1 MERAIIATAVNRL
14 FAHKGRIF
22 DFCCYCFSFFSYVY
36 IRSSFSIV
44 RKTCVKFRTNKLI
57 YRRYAGLFFTICCD
71 VTDNELVTLEAI
83 HLFVEILDQYFQN
96 VCELDLVFNF
106 HKVYLILDEFIIGGE
121 FQETS
126 KKVTV
131 IDINT
136 TNKIKYA
143 YKN

>member
-1 MERAIIATAVNRL
+1 MAPALLPRRARPP
-14 FAHKGRIF
+14 RPQ
-22 DFCCYCFSFFSYVY
+22 
-36 IRSSFSIV
+36 
-44 RKTCVKFRTNKLI
+44 FRTNKLI

-96 VCELDLVFNF
+96 VCEFDLVFNF

-126 KKVTV
+126 KKVRRAGDPRERRGAPDPLARRGSDDVRAALAARAQV
-131 IDINT
+131 ILERLEELGKT
-136 TNKIKYA
+136 L
-143 YKN
+143 

>member
-1 MERAIIATAVNRL
+1 MYML
-14 FAHKGRIF
+14 
-22 DFCCYCFSFFSYVY
+22 
-36 IRSSFSIV
+36 SSPSL
-44 RKTCVKFRTNKLI
+44 CVQFRTNKLI

-126 KKVTV
+126 KKVRLCV
-131 IDINT
+131 LAYDT
-136 TNKIKYA
+136 TSPSHARVGFFSLLLVSVLERRRCVYA
-143 YKN
+143 HMYVCGREV

>member
-1 MERAIIATAVNRL
+1 MCVRVCILLRL
-14 FAHKGRIF
+14 
-22 DFCCYCFSFFSYVY
+22 
-36 IRSSFSIV
+36 
-44 RKTCVKFRTNKLI
+44 CVQFRTNKLI

-126 KKVTV
+126 KKVRTLSSHDTHTHTHTHTQHEPISHGWTFPCPGDGDDSARMCIRV
-131 IDINT
+131 C
-136 TNKIKYA
+136 A
-143 YKN
+143 CSW